1 MANAVENS
9 CVVLMC
15 VTEKYRQS
23 INCQSEAQYAY
34 KMGRP
39 IIPLIMQR
47 GYENV
52 TGWLGTLM
60 CSKMSINFLNTDFEE
75 CIRRLKSEICQYY
88 RAERM
93 PLERMMPLT
102 SRTFSSNTICR
113 VPSLAA
119 LSAIPATL
127 SLVTTGRTP
136 NAIEAVKSMTTD
148 RVVEWFLRN
157 NLNTSILESLKP
169 CDGGMLKQV
178 YDMKCTAP
186 LFYYQTLKELHGV
199 DVRSIVLFSACLES
213 LFVDSR
219 LASVLM

>member
-23 INCQSEAQYAY
+23 INNQSEAQYAY
-34 KMGRP
+34 KMCRP
-39 IIPLIMQR
+39 IIPLIMQK

-60 CSKMSINFLNTDFEE
+60 CGKMCISLVNTDFEE
-75 CIRRLKSEICQYY
+75 SIRRLKSEICQYY
-88 RAERM
+88 RTGAIERAAPM
-93 PLERMMPLT
+93 A
-102 SRTFSSNTICR
+102 SRTFSSTAICR
-113 VPSLAA
+113 VPSLAS
-119 LSAIPATL
+119 LSALPATL
-127 SLVTTGRTP
+127 SLVSAGRTP
-136 NAIEAVKSMTTD
+136 TAIEAVKAMTTD

-169 CDGGMLKQV
+169 CDGSMLKQV

-213 LFVDSR
+213 LFVDNR
-219 LASVLM
+219 LATVLV